1 MLTIEQSHQKW
12 VERRMTGYALAI
24 APIFLLIVLGHL
36 LRKGGIP
43 NVEFW
48 NLNDKLVY
56 WVLMPALLFDRT
68 STAELSPSLV
78 GSFAVIV
85 LSGFCAAGL
94 FGYVVGK
101 MSGFSNPVLSSVI
114 QGACRHNTFLAL
126 AIAERLFGEAGLTL
140 AALVT
145 AMLIPA
151 TNLALV
157 PVMVLL
163 HPKPEDEGWLGPLL
177 KELGRNPLLV
187 SVALGVVVNLIGI
200 GPIPVLNDMAGI
212 LGAAALPIVLMCIG
226 ANIRFDTMRAAVLP
240 LGTTLAGKMLLFPI
254 IVVTLAQAF
263 TLSPLETQ
271 IVLLYAAVPT
281 ATSAYTLARQFGGDS
296 ALMAAIISIQTLIS
310 FLSLPFTVWL
320 VGQIAGLS

>member
-1 MLTIEQSHQKW
+1 
-12 VERRMTGYALAI
+12 MTGYALAI

-36 LRKGGIP
+36 LRRGGIP
-43 NVEFW
+43 NVAFW

-68 STAELSPSLV
+68 SSAALSASLV
-78 GSFAVIV
+78 GSFAIIV
-85 LSGFCAAGL
+85 LAGFAGAGL
-94 FGYVVGK
+94 FGYVMGRL
-101 MSGFSNPVLSSVI
+101 SGFSNPVLSSVI

-126 AIAERLFGEAGLTL
+126 AIAERLFGESGLTL

-151 TNLALV
+151 TNMTLV

-163 HPKPEDEGWLGPLL
+163 HRDPHDGSWAGALL
-177 KELGRNPLLV
+177 KELVRNPLLV
-187 SVALGVVVNLIGI
+187 SVAAGVTVNLIGI

-226 ANIRFDTMRAAVLP
+226 ANIHLETMRATMLP
-240 LGTTLAGKMLLFPI
+240 VIASFCGKMILFPI
-254 IVVTLAQAF
+254 IVVTLAHFFQ
-263 TLSPLETQ
+263 LSPLETQ

-281 ATSAYTLARQFGGDS
+281 ATSAYTLARQFGGD
-296 ALMAAIISIQTLIS
+296 APLMATIISVQTLVS

-320 VGQIAGLS
+320 IGRMAGFG

>member
-1 MLTIEQSHQKW
+1 
-12 VERRMTGYALAI
+12 MTGYALAI

-36 LRKGGIP
+36 LKRGGIP

-85 LSGFCAAGL
+85 LSGFVAAGL
-94 FGYVVGK
+94 FGFVVGK
-101 MSGFSNPVLSSVI
+101 MSGFSNATLSSVI
-114 QGACRHNTFLAL
+114 QGTCRHNTFLAL
-126 AIAERLFGEAGLTL
+126 AVADRLFGESGLTL

-163 HPKPEDEGWLGPLL
+163 HRKPGDGGWVGPLL

-187 SVALGVVVNLIGI
+187 SVAIGVAVNLSGL

-240 LGTTLAGKMLLFPI
+240 VTTSFAGKMLLFPI
-254 IVVTLAQAF
+254 VVVVLAQAF
-263 TLSPLETQ
+263 ELSALETQ

-281 ATSAYTLARQFGGDS
+281 ATSAYTLARQFGGD
-296 ALMAAIISIQTLIS
+296 APLMATIISLQTLAS
-310 FLSLPFTVWL
+310 FLTLPFTVWL
-320 VGQIAGLS
+320 VGQIITLA

>member
-1 MLTIEQSHQKW
+1 
-12 VERRMTGYALAI
+12 MTGYALAI

-36 LRKGGIP
+36 LKRGGIP

-68 STAELSPSLV
+68 STADLSPSLV

-85 LSGFCAAGL
+85 LSGFLAAGL

-101 MSGFSNPVLSSVI
+101 MSGFENPVLSSVI
-114 QGACRHNTFLAL
+114 QGACRHNTFIAL
-126 AIAERLFGEAGLTL
+126 AIAERLFGETGLTL

-163 HPKPEDEGWLGPLL
+163 HRKPGEGAWLGPLF
-177 KELGRNPLLV
+177 KEIGRNPLLV
-187 SVALGVVVNLIGI
+187 SVVLGVAVNLSGI
-200 GPIPVLNDMAGI
+200 GSIPVLNDMTGI

-226 ANIRFDTMRAAVLP
+226 ANIRFETLRAAVP
-240 LGTTLAGKMLLFPI
+240 PMATAFAGKMLLFPI
-254 IVVTLAQAF
+254 VVVGLAQFFELNA
-263 TLSPLETQ
+263 LETQ

-281 ATSAYTLARQFGGDS
+281 ATSAYTLARQFGGD
-296 ALMAAIISIQTLIS
+296 APLMAATISLQTLAS
-310 FLSLPFTVWL
+310 FLTLPFTIWL
-320 VGQIAGLS
+320 VGWSLGF